1 MNDHRGEGKSG
12 TLSPLF
18 PVGAREE
25 ETGREKDRENSVSV
39 LFRSFVMGGSHVGY
53 FCYYSV
59 VVVADT
65 DDEWVPPTV
74 FFPFRT
80 VKVSRR
86 SPLLLFDSHPTSLT
100 SGRAFP

>member
-1 MNDHRGEGKSG
+1 MNDNRGEGKSG
-12 TLSPLF
+12 TPSPLF

-25 ETGREKDRENSVSV
+25 TGREKGRENSVSV

-53 FCYYSV
+53 FCYYSSGSCS
-59 VVVADT
+59 DT
-65 DDEWVPPTV
+65 DDEWVPPTF